1 MTRGVWFDTT
11 STSNLTWNQLVRSG
25 TRHALPPATEEKTMQ
40 AIRLLAVLAAATT
53 EVFAEGGTRRI
64 VVSLPD
70 RKIALFQDGR
80 AVKVYPIAVG
90 KHSTPSP
97 SGSFRIASR
106 VMKPNWYQPGKV
118 VPAGP
123 ANPLGT
129 RWMGL
134 GYKGYGI
141 HGTNRPKSIG
151 KAASHG
157 CIRMRNQDVEDLFER
172 VEVGDPVELLT
183 ETNAELAGAFV
194 ETGDI
199 SSGGGQ

>member
-1 MTRGVWFDTT
+1 
-11 STSNLTWNQLVRSG
+11 
-25 TRHALPPATEEKTMQ
+25 MQ

-80 AVKVYPIAVG
+80 VVKVYPIAVG

-106 VMKPNWYQPGKV
+106 VMKPTWYQPGKV

-157 CIRMRNQDVEDLFER
+157 CIRMRNQDVEDLFKR

-183 ETNAELAGAFV
+183 ETDAELAGAFV

>member
-1 MTRGVWFDTT
+1 M
-11 STSNLTWNQLVRSG
+11 
-25 TRHALPPATEEKTMQ
+25 HAF
-40 AIRLLAVLAAATT
+40 RLLAVLAAATT
-53 EVFAEGGTRRI
+53 EVFAEDGTRRI

-70 RKIALFQDGR
+70 RKIALFEEGLL
-80 AVKVYPIAVG
+80 VKVYPIAVG

-97 SGSFRIASR
+97 NGSFHIASR
-106 VMKPNWYQPGKV
+106 VVKPTWYQPGKV

-141 HGTNRPKSIG
+141 HGTNRPRSIG

-157 CIRMRNQDVEDLFER
+157 CIRMRNEDVEDLFER

-183 ETNAELAGAFV
+183 EADAELAGALD
-194 ETGDI
+194 ET
-199 SSGGGQ
+199 STASAGGGQ

>member
-1 MTRGVWFDTT
+1 
-11 STSNLTWNQLVRSG
+11 
-25 TRHALPPATEEKTMQ
+25 MQ
-40 AIRLLAVLAAATT
+40 AIKLLAVLAAATA
-53 EVFAEGGTRRI
+53 EVFAESGTRRI

-80 AVKVYPIAVG
+80 VVKVYPIAVG
-90 KHSTPSP
+90 RHSTPSP
-97 SGSFRIASR
+97 NGSFHIASR
-106 VMKPNWYQPGKV
+106 VVKPTWYQPGMV

-157 CIRMRNQDVEDLFER
+157 CIRMRNRDVEDLFER

-183 ETNAELAGAFV
+183 ETDAGLAKTFDEIAV
-194 ETGDI
+194 T
-199 SSGGGQ
+199 SAGGGQ

>member
-1 MTRGVWFDTT
+1 
-11 STSNLTWNQLVRSG
+11 
-25 TRHALPPATEEKTMQ
+25 MQ
-40 AIRLLAVLAAATT
+40 AIKFLAVLVAATT

-64 VVSLPD
+64 VISLPD
-70 RKIALFQDGR
+70 RKVALFEDGR
-80 AVKVYPIAVG
+80 VVRIYPIAVG
-90 KHSTPSP
+90 KHTTPSP
-97 SGSFRIASR
+97 NGSFHIASR
-106 VMKPNWYQPGKV
+106 VVKPTWYHPGKV

-183 ETNAELAGAFV
+183 ETSPELAKAFDETADASAGGAR
-194 ETGDI
+194 
-199 SSGGGQ
+199 

>member
-1 MTRGVWFDTT
+1 V
-11 STSNLTWNQLVRSG
+11 
-25 TRHALPPATEEKTMQ
+25 
-40 AIRLLAVLAAATT
+40 AAST
-53 EVFAEGGTRRI
+53 EVFAEGGTRRL
-64 VVSLPD
+64 VVNIAD
-70 RKIALFQDGR
+70 RKIALFEDGCV
-80 AVKVYPIAVG
+80 VKVYPIAVG

-97 SGSFRIASR
+97 NGSFHIVNR
-106 VMKPNWYQPGKV
+106 VVKPTYYHPGKA

-141 HGTNRPKSIG
+141 HGTNRPNSIG

-183 ETNAELAGAFV
+183 ETDAG
-194 ETGDI
+194 
-199 SSGGGQ
+199 GGGQ